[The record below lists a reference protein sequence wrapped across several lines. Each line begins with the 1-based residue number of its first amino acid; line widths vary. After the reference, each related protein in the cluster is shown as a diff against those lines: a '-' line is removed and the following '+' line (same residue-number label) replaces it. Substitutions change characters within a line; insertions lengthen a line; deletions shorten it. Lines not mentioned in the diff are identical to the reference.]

1 MKKNIFRFFSL
12 GLTMC
17 VMPTMAAT
25 LELVT
30 LQYPPYQYEE
40 NGETKGFVV
49 DIVKEAFRR
58 LQQPIKI
65 TLMPWT
71 RSIKMIEDGMAD
83 AIFTAYKTPERELF
97 ADYSK
102 EILMPQAVSLFVLK
116 DSTIK
121 FDGDLYKLANYS
133 FGVVSKVSY
142 GDVFDNAVKNK
153 TIKTPDTAY
162 TGEQNIEKLLV
173 GRFDILVSNKYGALD
188 ILKRKGVMDKVRELA
203 PEVQAIPSFMA
214 FSKKRN
220 LSLMR
225 DRFDEVLLGMKKDGS
240 YERIMLGQNKVNS
253 KDK

>member
-1 MKKNIFRFFSL
+1 M
-12 GLTMC
+12 MC
-17 VMPTMAAT
+17 AMPAMSAT

-49 DIVKEAFRR
+49 EIVREVFRR
-58 LQQPIKI
+58 LQLPIKI

-71 RSIKMIEDGMAD
+71 RSIKMIEDGTAD

-102 EILMPQAVSLFVLK
+102 EVLMPQVVSLFVLK
-116 DSTIK
+116 NSKIK
-121 FDGDLYKLANYS
+121 FDGDIYKLTDYS
-133 FGVVSKVSY
+133 FGVVNKVSY
-142 GDVFDNAVKNK
+142 GDIFDNAVKNK
-153 TIKTPDTAY
+153 QLKAPDVTF
-162 TGEQNIEKLLV
+162 TGEQNIEKLLA

-220 LSLMR
+220 LSQLR
-225 DRFDEVLLGMKKDGS
+225 DRFDEVLLSMKKDGS
-240 YERIMLGQNKVNS
+240 YERIITSQNKVNS